1 MQLSMYQASVPVFTR
16 MLGNLI
22 NILEKGDSHALER
35 NIDPA
40 VLLNA
45 RLFPDMFPLT
55 RQVQI
60 ACDIPRRGAARLAG
74 LQPPD
79 TADDETGF
87 AALIDRVRGTIEYLD
102 GLDPEAFYDSEKRQV
117 TLKVGGREAHF
128 TGMPFLLN
136 FVLPN
141 LYFHIA
147 TTYNILRHNGVELGK
162 RDFLGED

>member
-22 NILEKGDSHALER
+22 DILEKGETHAR
-35 NIDPA
+35 KRDIDPG

-60 ACDIPRRGAARLAG
+60 ACDVPKRGAARLAG
-74 LQPPD
+74 QEPPE
-79 TADDETGF
+79 TADDETDF
-87 AALIDRVRGTIEYLD
+87 AALIGRVRGTIEYLN
-102 GLDPEAFYDSEKRQV
+102 GLDAEAFRDSEAQAI

-162 RDFLGED
+162 RDFLGES

>member
-1 MQLSMYQASVPVFTR
+1 MQLSMYHASVPVFVR

-22 NILEKGDSHALER
+22 AILEKGEHHARER
-35 NIDPA
+35 DIDPG

-60 ACDIPRRGAARLAG
+60 ACDIPKRGAARLAG
-74 LQPPD
+74 QEPPE
-79 TADDETGF
+79 TADDETDF
-87 AALIDRVRGTIEYLD
+87 AALIDRVQGTIGYLND
-102 GLDPEAFYDSEKRQV
+102 LDPAAFRDGEERAIM
-117 TLKVGGREAHF
+117 LKVGGREAHF

-141 LYFHIA
+141 LYFHI
-147 TTYNILRHNGVELGK
+147 TTAYNILRHNGVELGK
-162 RDFLGED
+162 RDFLGEV